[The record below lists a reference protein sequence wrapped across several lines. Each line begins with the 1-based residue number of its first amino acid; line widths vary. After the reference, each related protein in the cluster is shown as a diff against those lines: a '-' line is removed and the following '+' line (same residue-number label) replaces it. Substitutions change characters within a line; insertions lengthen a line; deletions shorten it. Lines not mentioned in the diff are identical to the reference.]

1 MTNQLQQMRD
11 ASEAA
16 RQREESELARE
27 QQAEDDMPEYSP
39 SAKRPQ
45 EVVPH
50 VGQPL
55 DGSQYQEV
63 VDEQLWAEKPPT
75 QEEQRRRQT
84 KFDASP
90 TSLPSPA
97 PSR

>member
-1 MTNQLQQMRD
+1 MARQLRD

-16 RQREESELARE
+16 RQREERELARE
-27 QQAEDDMPEYSP
+27 EREQGGISEKSP
-39 SAKRPQ
+39 PAKGPQ

-50 VGQPL
+50 VGRPL
-55 DGSQYQEV
+55 DGSQYQDV

-75 QEEQRRRQT
+75 PEEQRRRQT
-84 KFDASP
+84 KFDAPS
-90 TSLPSPA
+90 SPA